1 MTAATPPDRDRLR
14 TLLLSLSYE
23 RREVVLASGQKSDF
37 YLDCKQ
43 TALHPEGAAAL
54 GALLLDAVE
63 RLEARLGCTAAGVGG
78 MSIGADP
85 LATAVSLAAFARG
98 RHLPAFLVRKERKG
112 HGTGAWV
119 EGRRNLPD
127 GSAVILLEDVVT
139 TGGSTLRAAERVREE
154 SLEPLGVAAIVDR
167 QAGGREALE
176 RDGLPVDAL
185 FTLDDLRAGLS
196 P

>member
-1 MTAATPPDRDRLR
+1 
-14 TLLLSLSYE
+14 
-23 RREVVLASGQKSDF
+23 
-37 YLDCKQ
+37 
-43 TALHPEGAAAL
+43 LHPEGAAAL

-63 RLEARLGCTAAGVGG
+63 RLEARLGRRATGVGG

-85 LATAVSLAAFARG
+85 LATAVSLAAWARG

-119 EGRRNLPD
+119 EGRRNLPA
-127 GSAVILLEDVVT
+127 GSPVILLEDVVT
-139 TGGSTLRAAERVREE
+139 TGGSTLRAAERVREDG
-154 SLEPLGVAAIVDR
+154 LEPFAVAAIIDR

-176 RDGLPVDAL
+176 GAGLPVEAL
-185 FTLDDLRAGLS
+185 FTLAELL